1 MHNARARNARR
12 GLTVTVQ
19 HAIEQGAAPVARGR
33 MYDIASGFVND
44 DERLVFIKNIQ
55 RHGFGSESAH
65 IRRSFGMDHNR
76 CGFKRRLAQTGRSAV
91 YLHAAG
97 FNPVLQAVA
106 WIIGEQTGQ
115 RFVQTLARQRARNVR
130 NPRRGRVRESAA
142 TIISG
147 CSFLSDKLKEASTW
161 SDEKLYEHAQQ
172 ALSEHDWGLY
182 AKYFG
187 MLEGRAA
194 LDRYAQQAQLNAA
207 YCNWKDK
214 QNTAAL

>member
-1 MHNARARNARR
+1 MHNVRARNARR

-65 IRRSFGMDHNR
+65 IRRSFGMDHNH
-76 CGFKRRLAQTGRSAV
+76 CGFKRRL
-91 YLHAAG
+91 
-97 FNPVLQAVA
+97 
-106 WIIGEQTGQ
+106 
-115 RFVQTLARQRARNVR
+115 VQTLARQRARNVR
-130 NPRRGRVRESAA
+130 NPRRGRVRESAS
-142 TIISG
+142 TIIIRVRVSHHQDTQVLVLGHTLRKMALAVAAIMISG

-172 ALSEHDWGLY
+172 ALSEHDWG
-182 AKYFG
+182 
-187 MLEGRAA
+187 
-194 LDRYAQQAQLNAA
+194 
-207 YCNWKDK
+207 
-214 QNTAAL
+214 